1 LSAGLEASLAQLQRR
16 VLAGRE
22 EQARAFVLGSRLV
35 GGTVLHL
42 RFEPARPIEKV
53 RVHVQSTA
61 SGEGGGDYDAVNF
74 TSDETVDCRGAR
86 VQNYEVT
93 LDPAERYFVW
103 VVPLVIAGDGTITER
118 LDEAEFLDMAPEGSA
133 LWEPVGT
140 AAATMAAHL
149 AVADP
154 HPQYLTPAEGAAAYD
169 ALGAATAAIA
179 AHLAASDPH
188 TQYHTDARGDARYSL
203 LGHTHTFASLT
214 AKPTTLAGYG
224 ITDAASSAALAA
236 HEADTTAIH
245 GIADT
250 SLLVALNAA
259 GYTAGDM
266 LYYAA
271 GTGMSKLGVG
281 AADRI
286 MTSTGSAPQWV
297 ASLTKAQQHAQTAYL
312 DGTTAFSTNQQIQA
326 GGAGTTTFSVR
337 AASTVGGAGSN
348 ADIQLFATSTIRSAR
363 FLASNASSVGNRY
376 VGINVE
382 KDHDGNRL
390 PFRVHTWD
398 TTDSNVVGLE
408 VGFGTSAGHVRYGG
422 GSPPAWAV
430 MFVSGTT
437 NTDTTQGG
445 LEVATT
451 CNSSATVAVFG
462 TRSVAQTAVSAF
474 TTATLASVWAK
485 KPVLGAGSAATLSAS
500 AYVEDG
506 SGVGSTSY
514 SLYVLGGTSK
524 ISGNLMF
531 DGGHFIRK
539 EVVGT
544 ATDWEFWHGLNTA
557 TYPNFKVAQGSAGV
571 FNVPVSTGLANALT
585 LTAPYNAAANWPVLS
600 ILKYQTCANNPSD
613 FISCAQTLDN
623 GATFTYPFRVLSCGT
638 AVDTSGIVDMIA
650 GSMTAAPTAASTAQF
665 LTARFTTT
673 VAGGASATFAGAV
686 SGLTGEAIL
695 DPTSAVG
702 VTGQMIGTFGATTHN
717 KAGVTLATGRAV
729 YAVLRNTNTGT
740 ITTGS
745 AFYALV
751 QATSTGPIT
760 TAHAVNA
767 NVSITAAA
775 TIATYYGVRSQAAAI
790 SGGGAITT
798 AYGGYF
804 EAQNVSGVGTAYT
817 LYATGG
823 NSFLLGQVLVGTTG
837 TLDAAAALQVESTTK
852 GLLFP
857 RMTTTQRDA
866 IASPPNGLLVYNSTT
881 GAVNARA
888 AGAWVALATGSG
900 GTAALLTPDSVPT
913 SPSAYDYEFD
923 GTSSGTLPTGWSWLL
938 QQTGVTYRERVGVG
952 VLTFATAAKM
962 GWIERAFPSESTW
975 DIYTKITFSVT
986 RSAPSDFAFFL
997 KDATG
1002 KAVTYG
1008 FAITTGTNRES
1019 YGFVASNWTSA
1030 TTWNAFVQQSA
1041 AYSDQ
1046 MPLYLRLRKVS
1057 STSYTLYVSAD
1068 GEAWTVVFSGLNP
1081 TFIGTPTTFGI
1092 MVQSAVVAEYAVHYF
1107 RLTTP

>member
-1 LSAGLEASLAQLQRR
+1 MSAGLEASLAQLQRR

-271 GTGMSKLGVG
+271 GTGLSKLGIG

-286 MTSTGSAPQWV
+286 LTSTGAAPQWV
-297 ASLTKAQQHAQTAYL
+297 ASLTKAQQNAQTPYL
-312 DGTTAFSTNQQIQA
+312 DDANTFTADQTLLKPA
-326 GGAGTTTFSVR
+326 GSGAKLNVKATSP
-337 AASTVGGAGSN
+337 VGGTGFNSEL
-348 ADIQLFATSTIRSAR
+348 DLFATSTIRSG
-363 FLASNASSVGNRY
+363 FLRAANASGVATRA
-376 VGINVE
+376 IQLTAE
-382 KDHDGNRL
+382 TDHDGNRL
-390 PFRVHTWD
+390 PIWISTQNTSGSSIIGLSIGAGV
-398 TTDSNVVGLE
+398 NV
-408 VGFGTSAGHVRYGG
+408 GHARYGG
-422 GSPPAWAV
+422 GDPTAATV
-430 MFVSGTT
+430 MQVAGTT
-437 NTDTTQGG
+437 SVFSVQMGADYTSTAD
-445 LEVATT
+445 
-451 CNSSATVAVFG
+451 SSATAAVLG
-462 TRSVAQTAVSAF
+462 ARMKASTAASAF
-474 TTATLASVWAK
+474 TTALLASAYAM
-485 KPVLGAGSAATLSAS
+485 KPLLGAGSAATVSAS
-500 AYVEDG
+500 AYIEDG
-506 SGVGSTSY
+506 TGVGATSY

-557 TYPNFKVAQGSAGV
+557 TYPNFKIAQGSAGV

-623 GATFTYPFRVLSCGT
+623 GATYTYPFRVFSCGT
-638 AVDTSGIVDMIA
+638 AVDTSGIVDLVA
-650 GSMTAAPTAASTAQF
+650 GAMTAAPTAASTAQF

-686 SGLTGEAIL
+686 SGLTGESIL

-760 TAHAVNA
+760 TAHGVNA
-767 NVSITAAA
+767 NVSVTAAA
-775 TIATYYGVRSQAAAI
+775 TIATYYGVRSQASVI

-817 LYATGG
+817 LYTTGG
-823 NSFLLGQVLVGTTG
+823 SSFLLGQVLVGTTG

-888 AGAWVALATGSG
+888 AGAWVALATGSA
-900 GTAALLTPDSVPT
+900 TAALLTPDSVPA

-952 VLTFATAAKM
+952 VLAFATAAKM